1 MKSWKLNESNFTILD
16 RLKLCRFFLSSN
28 NFWTMSSNVN
38 KFEKEMAKFSG
49 SKYALFVSSGSTA
62 NTILAY
68 YLKDYYYKP
77 TEKNVILFPST
88 TWVTSVSPFI
98 REGFDVKFIDI
109 SLNNYAMDLDRLE
122 DYLEENHQSVR
133 CLFLTSLL
141 GFNPDFNR
149 LSEIKSKYE
158 IEIMLDNCENTF
170 SEYKMKNASSYFT
183 STTSTYFGHQ
193 LQSVEGGFI
202 FTNSKEERDLFSMYR
217 NHGMT
222 RSIEDKEKYLNK
234 DVDPRFDFYLLG
246 NNSRNSDI
254 HAFIGLLDLKRKQKY
269 VSDRLKLFSF
279 FKSKINCEKIK
290 LPKSSKNSL
299 DVPFCIPLIF
309 NSQKDKDRVLSYC
322 ETNNIETRPVIS
334 GNLLRQTCF
343 KKYGNPQDFINSEYI
358 HQNGFYVG
366 LHSKVKEKQIEKL
379 TSVINNL

>member
-1 MKSWKLNESNFTILD
+1 MNNWKLNENNFTFAD
-16 RLKLCRFFLSSN
+16 RLKICSFFLSNN
-28 NFWTMSSNVN
+28 NFWTMSDKVS
-38 KFEKEMAKFSG
+38 KFEGVMANFTNC
-49 SKYALFVSSGSTA
+49 KYSLFVSSGSTA
-62 NTILAY
+62 NSILAA
-68 YLKDYYYKP
+68 YLKDEFYESN
-77 TEKNVILFPST
+77 EKNIVVFPST
-88 TWVTSVSPFI
+88 TWITSVSPFI
-98 REGFDVKFIDI
+98 REGFEPKFIDI
-109 SLNNYAMDLDRLE
+109 SLTNYAIDLDKLE
-122 DYLEENHQSVR
+122 TYLNDNQKDVR
-133 CLFLTSLL
+133 CVFVTSLL
-141 GFNPDFNR
+141 GFNPDFER
-149 LSEIKSKYE
+149 LKLIEEKYE
-158 IEIMLDNCENTF
+158 VKIMVDNCENTF
-170 SEYKMKNASSYFT
+170 SQYNMRNASSYFT

-202 FTNSKEERDLFSMYR
+202 FTNSKEEKDLFSMYR

-234 DVDPRFDFYLLG
+234 DVDSRFDFYLLG

-269 VSDRLKLFSF
+269 ISDRLKLFSF
-279 FKSKINCEKIK
+279 FKSKIDCGKIK
-290 LPKSSKNSL
+290 LPKSLTNSL

-309 NSQKDKDRVLSYC
+309 NSRKDKDRVLSYC